1 MTILWKINENGKK
14 KCVRG
19 DLGFCKVCNRIV
31 CVLFRFAC

>member
-14 KCVRG
+14 CVTG
-19 DLGFCKVCNRIV
+19 NLGLCKVCNSIV